1 MNQQSKAEKN
11 RKLINEISNVKLFK
25 TLNRYG
31 LTFLISVAVP
41 VVVGL
46 ISALLIR
53 GNTSV
58 YDELLKP
65 PLAPPPIVFPLVWTV
80 LYVLMGICF
89 ALVLINRTPDNV
101 SSVAEGVRL
110 YILSLILNFGWSIVF
125 FNLRQLGASF
135 VLVIGL
141 LLTVAKTAVSYHKI
155 YPPAA
160 WLQLPYILWL
170 LFATYLNA
178 FYLIV
183 T

>member
-1 MNQQSKAEKN
+1 MNQRIKAEKN
-11 RKLINEISNVKLFK
+11 RKLINKISNLKLFK
-25 TLNRYG
+25 TFNRFG
-31 LTFLISVAVP
+31 LTFFISVAVP

-46 ISALLIR
+46 ISAFLVR

-58 YDELLKP
+58 YDELVKP
-65 PLAPPPIVFPLVWTV
+65 PLSPPPIVFPIVWTA
-80 LYVLMGICF
+80 LYVLMGISF
-89 ALVLINRTPDNV
+89 ALVLINRTPENV
-101 SSVAEGVRL
+101 SSVAEGGRL
-110 YILSLILNFGWSIVF
+110 YILSLVLNFGWSIVF

-135 VLVIGL
+135 VLLIGL
-141 LLTVAKTAVSYHKI
+141 LLAVTKTALFYRRI
-155 YPPAA
+155 YSPAA